1 MSPFIDTAHRGYL
14 SYSAKK
20 LFSWTFFNIV
30 QLVPNATLQLGR
42 VGVSLSNTQKQLTI
56 DLQTDTMKKYEL
68 CKRESR
74 CRSSLPVK
82 GGSDPPEM
90 ETVLMTRKDAKEA
103 GTVQD
108 SPCCSICQV
117 GPPVEV

>member
-1 MSPFIDTAHRGYL
+1 MSCASEKADAEVVCL
-14 SYSAKK
+14 SKEEV
-20 LFSWTFFNIV
+20 T
-30 QLVPNATLQLGR
+30 
-42 VGVSLSNTQKQLTI
+42 
-56 DLQTDTMKKYEL
+56 
-68 CKRESR
+68 
-74 CRSSLPVK
+74 
-82 GGSDPPEM
+82 PPEM